1 MNNALISDW
10 HNLSKFQI
18 SEEVATKR
26 NVAFTEILTRNEKSY
41 WVDIVKI
48 FLDFNADEKSITHFV
63 KAFQS
68 NDDSFPRLKIEK
80 LTKALAA
87 MALTAKIQVA
97 LMEIAGEA
105 STKQINEEVEEEE
118 EKNEES
124 TDNEQMSNIE
134 IANIISNALMN
145 ATFLKQIKIETK
157 IPLVQLAINFIRNYS
172 SEDRTVNLDI
182 NETKLIEIEQRMSE
196 EEDGITVE
204 ENLLLIQALQAIL
217 KSNNI
222 QKEELN
228 ILWWIFGEYSE
239 VGGEYF
245 VNIDKKA
252 MSIIAAREIHDLS
265 QFYSELPASKHLLRK
280 ILSLSK
286 SDKSGATAFSLKECI
301 ETLDTEVRKK
311 IIGNYGAIVGELTP
325 CMNALLKYD
334 ENRESKNIKV
344 NIDEKMDLGI
354 LSSQFYKELTF
365 LSAI

>member
-10 HNLSKFQI
+10 HNLSKIQI
-18 SEEVATKR
+18 SEEVSTKR
-26 NVAFTEILTRNEKSY
+26 NVAFMEILARDEKSY
-41 WVDIVKI
+41 WLDIVKF
-48 FLDFNADEKSITHFV
+48 FLDLDADEKNIIHFV

-97 LMEIAGEA
+97 LMEITGET
-105 STKQINEEVEEEE
+105 STIHQKEEEE
-118 EKNEES
+118 EKTEES
-124 TDNEQMSNIE
+124 AYYEQTSNIE
-134 IANIISNALMN
+134 IANIISNALIN

-157 IPLVQLAINFIRNYS
+157 IPLIQFAINFMRNYS
-172 SEDRTVNLDI
+172 SEDRIVNLDI
-182 NETKLIEIEQRMSE
+182 NETTLIEIEQRMSE
-196 EEDGITVE
+196 EGDGITVE
-204 ENLLLIQALQAIL
+204 ENLSLIQALQAIL

-228 ILWWIFGEYSE
+228 ILWWIFGEFSE
-239 VGGEYF
+239 IGGEYF

-252 MSIIAAREIHDLS
+252 MSIIAAKEIHDLS
-265 QFYSELPASKHLLRK
+265 QFHSELPASKHLLRK

-301 ETLDTEVRKK
+301 ETLDMEVRKK
-311 IIGNYGAIVGELTP
+311 IIGNYGARVDELTP
-325 CMNALLKYD
+325 CLNVLLKYD

-365 LSAI
+365 LSTL